1 MSRTDLSQDQA
12 DSAPAPISGARPAG
26 RGAELDR
33 SLFHGIAWSGGVKY
47 ATQLVSYASSIVV
60 ARLLTPADYG
70 LVAMATVYLGFVTLV
85 SEFGVGAAVVALR
98 DTRDDELKQLN
109 SFSVMLGLAAFV
121 ISIFAAYPLSWFFR
135 SPKLPPVVIT
145 MSIAFV
151 ITSFKVVPAAMLER
165 DLRFKTLSVNDGI
178 RAVTLAAGMIIFAF
192 AGFRYW
198 TLVFGGILSS
208 LTSTLLILRVSRL
221 GFHLPRFSSLRK
233 SLTFSW
239 HILGGRLS
247 WYVYSNSDFAVAGRT
262 LGQVALGNYTLA
274 WTLAN
279 IPLQSLSN
287 LVSSVTPGFFSFVQ
301 KDRAELRRYLL
312 NLTEGLALI
321 TFPLTTGL
329 ALVARDFV
337 LVFLGSKWFPI
348 VVPLQ
353 LLAAYASVRGI
364 TPLLTPVLNVTGQ
377 ARFNMRLGILC
388 AILFPLGFLIG
399 SRWGT
404 IGIATAWLVVHPITI
419 SLVFRRTFQQ
429 VGCTTWEYLKVLRP
443 AIEGS
448 VFMTIAV
455 LAVGYPLH
463 ANGARPVVSLASEV
477 LVGAVAYIGLVLILH
492 RGRIDAIYRRYRKAR
507 AL

>member
-1 MSRTDLSQDQA
+1 
-12 DSAPAPISGARPAG
+12 
-26 RGAELDR
+26 
-33 SLFHGIAWSGGVKY
+33 
-47 ATQLVSYASSIVV
+47 
-60 ARLLTPADYG
+60 
-70 LVAMATVYLGFVTLV
+70 
-85 SEFGVGAAVVALR
+85 VVALR
-98 DTRDDELKQLN
+98 DTREDELKQLN
-109 SFSVMLGLAAFV
+109 SFSVMLGLVAFL
-121 ISIFAAYPLSWFFR
+121 ISIFAAFPLSWFFR

-151 ITSFKVVPAAMLER
+151 ITSFKVVPAALLER

-178 RAVTLAAGMIIFAF
+178 RAVTLAAAMIIFAF

-208 LTSTLLILRVSRL
+208 VMSTLLILRVSRV
-221 GFHLPRFSSLRK
+221 GFHFPRFASLRK

-247 WYVYSNSDFAVAGRT
+247 WYVYLNSDFAVAGRT

-321 TFPLTTGL
+321 TFPLTVGL

-337 LVFLGSKWFPI
+337 LVFLGSKWLPI
-348 VVPLQ
+348 VMPLQ
-353 LLAAYASVRGI
+353 LLAAYASVRGV
-364 TPLLTPVLNVTGQ
+364 TPLLAPVLNVTGE
-377 ARFNMRLGILC
+377 ARFNMRLGVLS
-388 AILFPLGFLIG
+388 AILFPLGFLVG

-404 IGIATAWLVVHPITI
+404 VGIAGAWLIVHPITI
-419 SLVFRRTFQQ
+419 SLVFRRTFQK

-443 AIEGS
+443 AVEGS
-448 VFMTIAV
+448 VFMGIAV
-455 LAVGYPLH
+455 LAVRYPLH
-463 ANGARPVVSLASEV
+463 AYGSHPLLSLASEV
-477 LVGAVAYIGLVLILH
+477 LVGGIAYVGLVMTLH
-492 RGRIDAIYRRYRKAR
+492 RHRIDAIHKRYRQAR
-507 AL
+507 AS